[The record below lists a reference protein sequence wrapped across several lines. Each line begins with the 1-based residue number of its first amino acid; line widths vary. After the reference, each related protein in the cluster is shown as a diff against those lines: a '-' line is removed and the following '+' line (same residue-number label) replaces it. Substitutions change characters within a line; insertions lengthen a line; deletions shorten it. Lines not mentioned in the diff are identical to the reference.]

1 MTETI
6 QRYAAALYGL
16 ADGDAAGLL
25 QTVGTLLDRQDLW
38 GALQSAAVSKAEKE
52 ELLQAAPELA
62 GPLRAFLELLL
73 REDRMGD
80 LPAILSEA
88 RRLDLTARGGAPC
101 TVTCARE
108 PDEQTRR
115 DLERAVCRIRGLKDV
130 AMSFR

>member
-25 QTVGTLLDRQDLW
+25 RTVGALLDRQDLW
-38 GALQSAAVSKAEKE
+38 GALQSAAVPKAEKE
-52 ELLQAAPELA
+52 ELLQAAPELAGA

-80 LPAILSEA
+80 LPAILAEA
-88 RRLDLTARGGAPC
+88 RRLDLTARGGAA
-101 TVTCARE
+101 CARASRGDAAAGR
-108 PDEQTRR
+108 PR
-115 DLERAVCRIRGLKDV
+115 DATGG
-130 AMSFR
+130 

>member
-52 ELLQAAPELA
+52 ELLQAAP
-62 GPLRAFLELLL
+62 
-73 REDRMGD
+73 
-80 LPAILSEA
+80 
-88 RRLDLTARGGAPC
+88 
-101 TVTCARE
+101 
-108 PDEQTRR
+108 
-115 DLERAVCRIRGLKDV
+115 
-130 AMSFR
+130 